1 MIKKI
6 FVACLLILMTNI
18 CLAAERIELYLGE
31 IKILKMGNIE
41 RIAVGNPAT
50 VSNSL
55 LKDGQLILIAEAEGS
70 SNIHI
75 WFNNG
80 SEKDYMVHVTAKSDN
95 LIKRKIEVEKL
106 VADIDGLDVN
116 LVGDRIVLS
125 GLVEFGHE
133 ETIKSIQEAYE
144 EVLVST
150 NFAVNTMVRKK
161 LEIEDMLS
169 DVDGLN
175 VRIVGTKIVLDGLID
190 SGYEESIN
198 TVKGAFPELM
208 DLTQRGS
215 LDMNMPDN
223 KMVLMN
229 IKITEFN
236 KDYTEDLG
244 ITWDKSVSGPAAAL
258 AFDATGNDALSTASP
273 PQSYSPLA
281 AGAAYSPF
289 GYFGIATEIASR
301 INFGVNSG
309 NIVILAEPRL
319 SARSGGEAS
328 FLAGGEFPIEIS
340 NINGTT
346 VEFKEFGIL
355 LSVAPEVDRNN
366 NVRAKVS
373 TEISTIDLSNA
384 VNGIPGLISRKTDAD
399 VILKSGE
406 TLVMSGLLS
415 QEISKSVDGLK
426 WLKDI
431 PILGKLFS
439 STDFRED
446 KTELVIFL
454 TPEVFDAT
462 SEVNIEAQRYSREGI
477 KSTLEAMDEAS
488 QGRFDIVY

>member
-6 FVACLLILMTNI
+6 FVACLLLLMTNI
-18 CLAAERIELYLGE
+18 CLANERIELYVGE
-31 IKILKMGNIE
+31 IKILKLGNIE
-41 RIAVGNPAT
+41 RIAVGNPVI
-50 VSNSL
+50 VSNSML
-55 LKDGQLILIAEAEGS
+55 NAGQLVLIAEAEGS
-70 SNIHI
+70 TNIHI

-80 SEKDYMVHVTAKSDN
+80 SEKDYMVHVTATSDN

-106 VADIDGLDVN
+106 LADIEGLEID
-116 LVGDRIVLS
+116 LVGERIVLS

-144 EVLVST
+144 EVMVST
-150 NFAVNTMVRKK
+150 NFAINTLVRKK
-161 LEIEDMLS
+161 LEIEDMLY

-175 VRIVGTKIVLDGLID
+175 VRIVGSNIVLDGLID

-198 TVKGAFPELM
+198 TVKGVFPELM

-236 KDYTEDLG
+236 KNYTEDLG
-244 ITWDKSVSGPAAAL
+244 ITWDKSVSGPAAAF
-258 AFDATGNDALSTASP
+258 AFDATGNTELSTASP
-273 PQSYSPLA
+273 PQSFSPLTP
-281 AGAAYSPF
+281 GAAFSPY

-301 INFGVNSG
+301 INFGVQSG
-309 NIVILAEPRL
+309 DLVILAEPRL
-319 SARSGGEAS
+319 SVRSGGEAS

-346 VEFKEFGIL
+346 VEFKEFGIK

-373 TEISTIDLSNA
+373 TEISTIDPSRT
-384 VNGIPGLISRKTDAD
+384 VNGIPGLLSRKTDAD
-399 VILKSGE
+399 VILRSGD

-415 QEISKSVDGLK
+415 QEAGKDVDGLK
-426 WLKDI
+426 WLQDI
-431 PILGKLFS
+431 PVLGKLFS
-439 STDFRED
+439 SKQYRDN
-446 KTELVIFL
+446 KTELVIFV

-462 SEVNIEAQRYSREGI
+462 SEVNKRAIMHAREGVEKTI
-477 KSTLEAMDEAS
+477 ERMDEPA
-488 QGRFDIVY
+488 FDDIIY